1 MANLTIQP
9 LTRAGIAGALAAAA
23 SGGDT
28 YDNTGTEWIEAVN
41 GHSAEQTVYAAMYAD
56 GQTIVQGTAVPIPA
70 GARRLIKPLPMDPY
84 TNPADQ
90 RVHLTYSGATLLTI
104 GIFRP

>member
-1 MANLTIQP
+1 VANLSIQQ

-23 SGGDT
+23 GGGDT
-28 YDNTGTEWIEAVN
+28 YDNTGEEWIEVEN
-41 GHSAEQTVYAAMYAD
+41 GHSSAQSVYAAIYTD
-56 GQTIVQGTAVPIPA
+56 GQTIAQGMTVSVPA
-70 GARRLIKPLPMDPY
+70 GARRLIKPLPMKPY

-90 RVHLTYSGATLLTI
+90 RVHLTYSGVTLLTI